1 MTGFEVDANEFTLK
15 FVHIIM
21 EINACILFAIYFIT
35 WPRPRQVRLEMGA
48 DFPANFSVQYTMDT
62 LWKRHTPMLDL
73 TLLARPYIAG

>member
-35 WPRPRQVRLEMGA
+35 WPQAG
-48 DFPANFSVQYTMDT
+48 PA
-62 LWKRHTPMLDL
+62 
-73 TLLARPYIAG
+73 